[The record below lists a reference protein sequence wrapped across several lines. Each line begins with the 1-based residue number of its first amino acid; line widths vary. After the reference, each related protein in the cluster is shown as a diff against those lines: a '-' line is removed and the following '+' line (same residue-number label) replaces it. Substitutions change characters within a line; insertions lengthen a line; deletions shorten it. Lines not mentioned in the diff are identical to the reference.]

1 MFVWVTTVC
10 AHCRKLQEVKLEGQ
24 SKRGYFDIL
33 SNYFSTDSEINQST
47 TASDF
52 CPRDG
57 AKRLL
62 PNPQRITEVSVTDI
76 VLNSCKTNYI

>member
-1 MFVWVTTVC
+1 MFVWVTMVC
-10 AHCRKLQEVKLEGQ
+10 VHCRKSQEVK
-24 SKRGYFDIL
+24 SKREYSDIL

-52 CPRDG
+52 YPRDA

-62 PNPQRITEVSVTDI
+62 PNPQRIAEVSVI
-76 VLNSCKTNYI
+76 CSSQFIQNKCYR